1 MMTIYTQSM
10 NSFTQSNT
18 IFTWMIIDYTTH
30 NKLLTP
36 LPTNSTCINK
46 FNIYKIDYQRD
57 KIDY

>member
-36 LPTNSTCINK
+36 LPTNSTH
-46 FNIYKIDYQRD
+46 KIDYQRD